1 MKTVI
6 TSEYEALF
14 RQHFRLATLYAERIV
29 GSAHEAEDIVQEV
42 FIALLDVDFSQIRQ
56 KESYLYRCVRNAA
69 LDHLHARMK
78 NRFYDINSK
87 ETVRLAA
94 EENAPGDEQA
104 MIEQIAAIYRRIE
117 ALPEQGRRIFKMICI
132 EHKSY
137 VETARLL
144 SLSLHTVK
152 THMSRSFKALRK
164 IVDVLPHAFLG
175 PGQPESAPPESD
187 FNPTRFRPAAPKGR
201 NPDSAFVLQ
210 SVTHLQIFH
219 KKTPALY
226 VRRSFFRSIP

>member
-14 RQHFRLATLYAERIV
+14 RQHFRLATLYA
-29 GSAHEAEDIVQEV
+29 
-42 FIALLDVDFSQIRQ
+42 
-56 KESYLYRCVRNAA
+56 
-69 LDHLHARMK
+69 
-78 NRFYDINSK
+78 
-87 ETVRLAA
+87 
-94 EENAPGDEQA
+94 
-104 MIEQIAAIYRRIE
+104 AIYRLIE

-164 IVDVLPHAFLG
+164 MSMFFLTL
-175 PGQPESAPPESD
+175 
-187 FNPTRFRPAAPKGR
+187 F
-201 NPDSAFVLQ
+201 
-210 SVTHLQIFH
+210 
-219 KKTPALY
+219 
-226 VRRSFFRSIP
+226 

>member
-94 EENAPGDEQA
+94 EENAPG
-104 MIEQIAAIYRRIE
+104 EQIAAIYRRIE

-164 IVDVLPHAFLG
+164 ISMFFLTL
-175 PGQPESAPPESD
+175 
-187 FNPTRFRPAAPKGR
+187 F
-201 NPDSAFVLQ
+201 
-210 SVTHLQIFH
+210 
-219 KKTPALY
+219 
-226 VRRSFFRSIP
+226 

>member
-164 IVDVLPHAFLG
+164 ITINSRH
-175 PGQPESAPPESD
+175 
-187 FNPTRFRPAAPKGR
+187 R
-201 NPDSAFVLQ
+201 NPPPPKFIPSVAFSRLL
-210 SVTHLQIFH
+210 SRTRDR
-219 KKTPALY
+219 TLY
-226 VRRSFFRSIP
+226 SHTRGRHVNPKNESFKIGFSRPLIHPVAP

>member
-1 MKTVI
+1 M
-6 TSEYEALF
+6 
-14 RQHFRLATLYAERIV
+14 ATLYAERIV

-42 FIALLDVDFSQIRQ
+42 FITLLDTDFSQIRQ

-69 LDHLHARMK
+69 LDHLHTRMK

-87 ETVRLAA
+87 EMVRLAA
-94 EENAPGDEQA
+94 EESSLADEQA
-104 MIEQIAAIYRRIE
+104 LIEQVAGLYQRIE
-117 ALPEQGRRIFKMICI
+117 ALPEQGRRIFRMICI

-164 IVDVLPHAFLG
+164 M
-175 PGQPESAPPESD
+175 SM
-187 FNPTRFRPAAPKGR
+187 
-201 NPDSAFVLQ
+201 
-210 SVTHLQIFH
+210 
-219 KKTPALY
+219 
-226 VRRSFFRSIP
+226 FFFSLF

>member
-14 RQHFRLATLYAERIV
+14 RQHFRLAVLYAERIV
-29 GSAHEAEDIVQEV
+29 GSAPEAEDIVQEV
-42 FIALLDVDFSQIRQ
+42 FITLLDVDFSQIRR

-69 LDHLHARMK
+69 LDRLHTRMK
-78 NRFYDINSK
+78 NRFYDINA

-94 EENAPGDEQA
+94 EDTDQIDEQEL
-104 MIEQIAAIYRRIE
+104 IEQLASLYNRIE
-117 ALPEQGRRIFKMICI
+117 ALPEQGRRIFRMICI

-164 IVDVLPHAFLG
+164 MSL
-175 PGQPESAPPESD
+175 
-187 FNPTRFRPAAPKGR
+187 
-201 NPDSAFVLQ
+201 
-210 SVTHLQIFH
+210 
-219 KKTPALY
+219 
-226 VRRSFFRSIP
+226 FFSTLF

>member
-104 MIEQIAAIYRRIE
+104 MIEQIAAIYHRIE
-117 ALPEQGRRIFKMICI
+117 ALPEQGRRIFKM
-132 EHKSY
+132 
-137 VETARLL
+137 TP
-144 SLSLHTVK
+144 LHHHFQK
-152 THMSRSFKALRK
+152 PGNAGIDALIQHPIRPVPESK
-164 IVDVLPHAFLG
+164 IV
-175 PGQPESAPPESD
+175 
-187 FNPTRFRPAAPKGR
+187 TRFWIVSILLAALT
-201 NPDSAFVLQ
+201 FVTLK
-210 SVTHLQIFH
+210 I
-219 KKTPALY
+219 
-226 VRRSFFRSIP
+226 R

>member
-29 GSAHEAEDIVQEV
+29 GSAHEAEDIVQE
-42 FIALLDVDFSQIRQ
+42 VDFSQIRQ

-87 ETVRLAA
+87 ETVRLTA

-164 IVDVLPHAFLG
+164 MSMFFLTL
-175 PGQPESAPPESD
+175 
-187 FNPTRFRPAAPKGR
+187 F
-201 NPDSAFVLQ
+201 
-210 SVTHLQIFH
+210 
-219 KKTPALY
+219 
-226 VRRSFFRSIP
+226 

>member
-144 SLSLHTVK
+144 SPSLHTVK

-164 IVDVLPHAFLG
+164 YRC
-175 PGQPESAPPESD
+175 SSS
-187 FNPTRFRPAAPKGR
+187 R
-201 NPDSAFVLQ
+201 
-210 SVTHLQIFH
+210 
-219 KKTPALY
+219 
-226 VRRSFFRSIP
+226 FFRSRTAGIRPPNPILIRPDFAPPHRKDEIPIPLLCYNP

>member
-94 EENAPGDEQA
+94 EENAPGNAPRGNRRRKHRTAGNDSA
-104 MIEQIAAIYRRIE
+104 RKCRARKPTGDAALRH
-117 ALPEQGRRIFKMICI
+117 PPFC
-132 EHKSY
+132 
-137 VETARLL
+137 VPETA
-144 SLSLHTVK
+144 
-152 THMSRSFKALRK
+152 
-164 IVDVLPHAFLG
+164 D
-175 PGQPESAPPESD
+175 
-187 FNPTRFRPAAPKGR
+187 
-201 NPDSAFVLQ
+201 Q
-210 SVTHLQIFH
+210 SVTGISLF
-219 KKTPALY
+219 T
-226 VRRSFFRSIP
+226 FFEPTRA

>member
-1 MKTVI
+1 MLRFRWITFDRFKVVNLSRFYRVNFIRPYWVNFTVFSSISVKDCMKTVI

-104 MIEQIAAIYRRIE
+104 MIEQIAAIYHRIE

-164 IVDVLPHAFLG
+164 MSMFFLTL
-175 PGQPESAPPESD
+175 
-187 FNPTRFRPAAPKGR
+187 F
-201 NPDSAFVLQ
+201 
-210 SVTHLQIFH
+210 
-219 KKTPALY
+219 
-226 VRRSFFRSIP
+226 

>member
-104 MIEQIAAIYRRIE
+104 MIE
-117 ALPEQGRRIFKMICI
+117 PEQGRRIFKMICI

-164 IVDVLPHAFLG
+164 ISMFFLTL
-175 PGQPESAPPESD
+175 
-187 FNPTRFRPAAPKGR
+187 F
-201 NPDSAFVLQ
+201 
-210 SVTHLQIFH
+210 
-219 KKTPALY
+219 
-226 VRRSFFRSIP
+226 

>member
-69 LDHLHARMK
+69 LD
-78 NRFYDINSK
+78 
-87 ETVRLAA
+87 
-94 EENAPGDEQA
+94 PGDEQA
-104 MIEQIAAIYRRIE
+104 MIGQIAAIYRRIE

-164 IVDVLPHAFLG
+164 MSMFFLTL
-175 PGQPESAPPESD
+175 
-187 FNPTRFRPAAPKGR
+187 F
-201 NPDSAFVLQ
+201 
-210 SVTHLQIFH
+210 
-219 KKTPALY
+219 
-226 VRRSFFRSIP
+226 

>member
-1 MKTVI
+1 MQLNTVCISVKDRMKTVI

-42 FIALLDVDFSQIRQ
+42 FIALLDADFSQIRQ

-69 LDHLHARMK
+69 LDRLHARMK

-94 EENAPGDEQA
+94 EESALGDEQVLV
-104 MIEQIAAIYRRIE
+104 EQIAVIYRRIE

-144 SLSLHTVK
+144 SLHTVK

-164 IVDVLPHAFLG
+164 MSMFFLTL
-175 PGQPESAPPESD
+175 
-187 FNPTRFRPAAPKGR
+187 F
-201 NPDSAFVLQ
+201 
-210 SVTHLQIFH
+210 
-219 KKTPALY
+219 
-226 VRRSFFRSIP
+226 

>member
-14 RQHFRLATLYAERIV
+14 HQHFRLATLYAERIV

-164 IVDVLPHAFLG
+164 ISMFFLTL
-175 PGQPESAPPESD
+175 
-187 FNPTRFRPAAPKGR
+187 F
-201 NPDSAFVLQ
+201 
-210 SVTHLQIFH
+210 
-219 KKTPALY
+219 
-226 VRRSFFRSIP
+226 

>member
-1 MKTVI
+1 MQLNTVCVSVKDRMKTVI

-42 FIALLDVDFSQIRQ
+42 FIALLDADFSQIRQ

-69 LDHLHARMK
+69 LDRLHARMK

-94 EENAPGDEQA
+94 EESALGDEQVLV
-104 MIEQIAAIYRRIE
+104 EQIAVIYRRIE

-152 THMSRSFKALRK
+152 TPCRVRSKPCARCRCSSSR
-164 IVDVLPHAFLG
+164 
-175 PGQPESAPPESD
+175 
-187 FNPTRFRPAAPKGR
+187 
-201 NPDSAFVLQ
+201 
-210 SVTHLQIFH
+210 
-219 KKTPALY
+219 
-226 VRRSFFRSIP
+226 FFRSRPAGIRTPNPILIRTDFAPPHRKDEIRSPLLHYNS

>member
-1 MKTVI
+1 MKRPLPDISDQKLVVLLKRDDLK
-6 TSEYEALF
+6 SYEALF
-14 RQHFRLATLYAERIV
+14 HRYYDLFLTFTKRVVREHAA
-29 GSAHEAEDIVQEV
+29 AEDIVQEV

-78 NRFYDINSK
+78 NHFYDINSK
-87 ETVRLAA
+87 ETVRLTA

-164 IVDVLPHAFLG
+164 MSMFFLTL
-175 PGQPESAPPESD
+175 
-187 FNPTRFRPAAPKGR
+187 F
-201 NPDSAFVLQ
+201 
-210 SVTHLQIFH
+210 
-219 KKTPALY
+219 
-226 VRRSFFRSIP
+226 

>member
-6 TSEYEALF
+6 TSEYETLF

-42 FIALLDVDFSQIRQ
+42 FITLLNTDFSQIRQ
-56 KESYLYRCVRNAA
+56 KENYLYRCVRNAA
-69 LDHLHARMK
+69 LDHLHTRMK
-78 NRFYDINSK
+78 NRFYDINSN
-87 ETVRLAA
+87 EMVRLAA
-94 EENAPGDEQA
+94 EEGSHIDEQA
-104 MIEQIAAIYRRIE
+104 LIEQVASLYRRIE
-117 ALPEQGRRIFKMICI
+117 ALPEQGRRIFRMICI

-164 IVDVLPHAFLG
+164 MSLF
-175 PGQPESAPPESD
+175 
-187 FNPTRFRPAAPKGR
+187 FF
-201 NPDSAFVLQ
+201 
-210 SVTHLQIFH
+210 
-219 KKTPALY
+219 
-226 VRRSFFRSIP
+226 SFF

>member
-1 MKTVI
+1 MQLNTVCVSVKDRMKTVI

-42 FIALLDVDFSQIRQ
+42 FIALLDADFSQIRQ

-69 LDHLHARMK
+69 LDRLHARMK

-87 ETVRLAA
+87 VLV
-94 EENAPGDEQA
+94 
-104 MIEQIAAIYRRIE
+104 EQIAVIYRRIE

-164 IVDVLPHAFLG
+164 MSMFFLTL
-175 PGQPESAPPESD
+175 
-187 FNPTRFRPAAPKGR
+187 F
-201 NPDSAFVLQ
+201 
-210 SVTHLQIFH
+210 
-219 KKTPALY
+219 
-226 VRRSFFRSIP
+226 

>member
-1 MKTVI
+1 
-6 TSEYEALF
+6 
-14 RQHFRLATLYAERIV
+14 
-29 GSAHEAEDIVQEV
+29 
-42 FIALLDVDFSQIRQ
+42 
-56 KESYLYRCVRNAA
+56 
-69 LDHLHARMK
+69 MK

-164 IVDVLPHAFLG
+164 ISMFFLTL
-175 PGQPESAPPESD
+175 
-187 FNPTRFRPAAPKGR
+187 F
-201 NPDSAFVLQ
+201 
-210 SVTHLQIFH
+210 
-219 KKTPALY
+219 
-226 VRRSFFRSIP
+226 

>member
-117 ALPEQGRRIFKMICI
+117 ALPEQGRRIFKMI
-132 EHKSY
+132 
-137 VETARLL
+137 ETARLL

-164 IVDVLPHAFLG
+164 ISMFFLTL
-175 PGQPESAPPESD
+175 
-187 FNPTRFRPAAPKGR
+187 F
-201 NPDSAFVLQ
+201 
-210 SVTHLQIFH
+210 
-219 KKTPALY
+219 
-226 VRRSFFRSIP
+226 

>member
-94 EENAPGDEQA
+94 EAV
-104 MIEQIAAIYRRIE
+104 
-117 ALPEQGRRIFKMICI
+117 
-132 EHKSY
+132 SY
-137 VETARLL
+137 
-144 SLSLHTVK
+144 
-152 THMSRSFKALRK
+152 
-164 IVDVLPHAFLG
+164 
-175 PGQPESAPPESD
+175 
-187 FNPTRFRPAAPKGR
+187 
-201 NPDSAFVLQ
+201 
-210 SVTHLQIFH
+210 THLRAH
-219 KKTPALY
+219 ET
-226 VRRSFFRSIP
+226 

>member
-164 IVDVLPHAFLG
+164 ISMFFLTILIR
-175 PGQPESAPPESD
+175 PDFAPPHRKDEIPIPLLCY
-187 FNPTRFRPAAPKGR
+187 NP
-201 NPDSAFVLQ
+201 
-210 SVTHLQIFH
+210 
-219 KKTPALY
+219 
-226 VRRSFFRSIP
+226 

>member
-29 GSAHEAEDIVQEV
+29 GSAHEAEDIVQEG

-94 EENAPGDEQA
+94 EQA

-164 IVDVLPHAFLG
+164 MSMFFLTL
-175 PGQPESAPPESD
+175 
-187 FNPTRFRPAAPKGR
+187 F
-201 NPDSAFVLQ
+201 
-210 SVTHLQIFH
+210 
-219 KKTPALY
+219 
-226 VRRSFFRSIP
+226 

>member
-152 THMSRSFKALRK
+152 TCAKCRCSSSR
-164 IVDVLPHAFLG
+164 
-175 PGQPESAPPESD
+175 
-187 FNPTRFRPAAPKGR
+187 
-201 NPDSAFVLQ
+201 
-210 SVTHLQIFH
+210 
-219 KKTPALY
+219 
-226 VRRSFFRSIP
+226 FFRSRTAGVRPPNPILIRPDFAPPHRKDEIPIPLLCYNP

>member
-87 ETVRLAA
+87 ETGRLAA

-104 MIEQIAAIYRRIE
+104 MIEQIAAIYHRIE

-164 IVDVLPHAFLG
+164 MSMFFLTL
-175 PGQPESAPPESD
+175 
-187 FNPTRFRPAAPKGR
+187 F
-201 NPDSAFVLQ
+201 
-210 SVTHLQIFH
+210 
-219 KKTPALY
+219 
-226 VRRSFFRSIP
+226 